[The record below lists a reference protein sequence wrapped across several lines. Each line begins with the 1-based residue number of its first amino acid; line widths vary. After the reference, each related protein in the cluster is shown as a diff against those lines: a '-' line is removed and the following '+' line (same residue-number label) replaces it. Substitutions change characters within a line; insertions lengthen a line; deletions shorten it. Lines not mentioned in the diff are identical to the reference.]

1 MILEIT
7 KDNFETVTG
16 SAQKPVVIEFFSPTC
31 AYCKMTKEGLSK
43 LAEEQEKL
51 AVYAECD
58 ITKDMELGQKFHVTA
73 RPTLVF
79 LCQGR
84 LKNKLTGF
92 THKQIIFE
100 EIKKL
105 L

>member
-7 KDNFETVTG
+7 KDNFENVTG
-16 SAQKPVVIEFFSPTC
+16 SAKKPVVIEFFSPAC
-31 AYCKMTKEGLSK
+31 AYCKMTKEGLSE
-43 LAEEQEKL
+43 LAGEHEDI

-58 ITKDMELGQKFHVTA
+58 ITKEMELGQKFHVTA
-73 RPTLVF
+73 LPTLVF
-79 LCQGR
+79 LSQGK

-105 L
+105 S